1 MQRHPR
7 RNWRPSVWQVLAVAV
22 VAVSLVTSLAAQEPS
37 DICSLVT
44 AADATTILG
53 VAAKHTKDP
62 SGCEWEDVTHKHQ
75 LDVAYVMV
83 PSMFAR
89 ARSTS
94 ATEGKTQDEQGL
106 GGPAFSTIPSSHEG
120 NRIAVYCLKGST
132 VMILDLS
139 AVGAP
144 DRLPQL
150 RDVMRKV
157 VAGIH

>member
-1 MQRHPR
+1 MQR
-7 RNWRPSVWQVLAVAV
+7 QMLAAAV
-22 VAVSLVTSLAAQEPS
+22 VAAFMVTSLAAQEPS
-37 DICSLVT
+37 TICSLVT

-53 VAAKHTKDP
+53 IPAKQTKDP
-62 SGCEWEDVTHKHQ
+62 SGCGWEDATHKHQ
-75 LDVAYVMV
+75 LNVAYVMV

-89 ARSTS
+89 ARSQS

-106 GGPAFSTIPSSHEG
+106 GGPAFSTIPTSHEG
-120 NRIAVYCLKGST
+120 TRIAVYCLKGST

-139 AVGAP
+139 ADGAP